1 MHSHPSGNSCS
12 CRDYS
17 HSHTIL
23 VPGCLDGLHFEPS
36 NNNLE
41 ECIWRWTIMQPP
53 TLLCPRCTSHG
64 TRISAECLVFSP
76 IVLYSLF
83 PFLFFFLFF
92 WESGVTRGISMTAI
106 SEPLASCWH
115 VVLALDCY
123 TKREMDRVR
132 KSIVVHLLAI
142 FILFCSK

>member
-1 MHSHPSGNSCS
+1 
-12 CRDYS
+12 
-17 HSHTIL
+17 
-23 VPGCLDGLHFEPS
+23 
-36 NNNLE
+36 
-41 ECIWRWTIMQPP
+41 
-53 TLLCPRCTSHG
+53 
-64 TRISAECLVFSP
+64 
-76 IVLYSLF
+76 
-83 PFLFFFLFF
+83 
-92 WESGVTRGISMTAI
+92 MTAI